1 MPPQN
6 QKKGLFRFLD
16 KIFMGIIV
24 GGAVGSVIG
33 MTMAPKKGKE
43 TRELLKEK
51 GKEAYAFGKKIVQE
65 PNASKETHTTAQS
78 GRIDSPTFSR
88 SFFGFFRKKVHGMKN
103 DWKVSREELRRIPH
117 ENIDEFDEI
126 ES

>member
-1 MPPQN
+1 MSSDH
-6 QKKGLFRFLD
+6 QKKGLFRLLD

-33 MTMAPKKGKE
+33 MTMAPKKGKD

-51 GKEAYAFGKKIVQE
+51 GKDAYAFGKKIAQE
-65 PNASKETHTTAQS
+65 PRVSKETHKTAQN
-78 GRIDSPTFSR
+78 GR
-88 SFFGFFRKKVHGMKN
+88 SFFGFFRKKVHGAKD
-103 DWKVSREELRRIPH
+103 DWKVSQEELRRIPH
-117 ENIDEFDEI
+117 ENIDEYDEI